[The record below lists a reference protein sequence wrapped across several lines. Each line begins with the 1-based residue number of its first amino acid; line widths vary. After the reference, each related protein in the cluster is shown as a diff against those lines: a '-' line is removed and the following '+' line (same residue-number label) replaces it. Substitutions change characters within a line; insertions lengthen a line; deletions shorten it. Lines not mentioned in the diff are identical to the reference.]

1 MVTISCL
8 KSLIAW
14 IWTWVI
20 NDWIA
25 SDGML
30 VAFMTIA
37 SVNAVVYLTTIVF
50 YYKGKSFRIWIHKAN
65 LFEKAGVM

>member
-20 NDWIA
+20 NDWITK
-25 SDGML
+25 DGVT

-37 SVNAVVYLTTIVF
+37 AVNTGAYLTTIVF
-50 YYKGKSFRIWIHKAN
+50 YLKGKSFRIWIHEKN
-65 LFEKAGVM
+65 LFERFGVN